1 MSKSRRRPKRMT
13 RLYIVAIRVGLLVA
27 ALVGCVSCVTYKPIT
42 SDMKKL
48 FVGNYIATLS
58 GDREVSLTIHDDLT
72 FEYVE
77 DSYRRGHVAQVF
89 RRGDLRA
96 VGRRSA
102 RAGLIQLKWISPGN
116 IRASSPYGGGRRPNS
131 SGGGS
136 VGRSGMI
143 WAEGSHVFFL
153 RRR

>member
-1 MSKSRRRPKRMT
+1 MT
-13 RLYIVAIRVGLLVA
+13 RLYTVTFRIGLLAVVLA
-27 ALVGCVSCVTYKPIT
+27 GCASCVTYKPIT
-42 SDMKKL
+42 SEMKKL
-48 FVGNYIATLS
+48 FVGHYIATLS
-58 GDREVSLTIHDDLT
+58 GNRGVSLTIHDDLT

-102 RAGLIQLKWISPGN
+102 RAGLVQLKWISPGN
-116 IRASSPYGGGRRPNS
+116 VRASSPYGGGRRPNS

-143 WAEGSHVFFL
+143 WAAGSHVFFL

>member
-1 MSKSRRRPKRMT
+1 MT
-13 RLYIVAIRVGLLVA
+13 RLYVVTFRLGLLVVVLA
-27 ALVGCVSCVTYKPIT
+27 GCVSCVTYTPIT
-42 SDMKKL
+42 SEMKRL
-48 FVGNYIATLS
+48 FVGQYIGTLS
-58 GDREVSLTIHDDLT
+58 GDREVSLTIHDDLS

-89 RRGDLRA
+89 RRGDIRA
-96 VGRRSA
+96 VGTRSA
-102 RAGLIQLKWISPGN
+102 RAGLVQLKWISPGN

-143 WAEGSHVFFL
+143 WADHSHVFFL
-153 RRR
+153 HRR

>member
-1 MSKSRRRPKRMT
+1 MT
-13 RLYIVAIRVGLLVA
+13 RARLMTIRFGLLSF
-27 ALVGCVSCVTYKPIT
+27 ALVACASCVTHKPIT
-42 SDMKKL
+42 SEMKKL
-48 FVGNYIATLS
+48 FVGHYIATLS
-58 GDREVSLTIHDDLT
+58 GNRGVSLTIHDDLT

-102 RAGLIQLKWISPGN
+102 RAGLVQLKWISPGN
-116 IRASSPYGGGRRPNS
+116 IRASSPYSGGRRPNS

-136 VGRSGMI
+136 IGRSGMI